1 MALQIGS
8 LTAAGE
14 VGWRPPVL
22 AVDFP
27 SDGAYLASGVA
38 GNSVCMARPKMTNTH
53 KYSNV

>member
-14 VGWRPPVL
+14 VGWRPLVL